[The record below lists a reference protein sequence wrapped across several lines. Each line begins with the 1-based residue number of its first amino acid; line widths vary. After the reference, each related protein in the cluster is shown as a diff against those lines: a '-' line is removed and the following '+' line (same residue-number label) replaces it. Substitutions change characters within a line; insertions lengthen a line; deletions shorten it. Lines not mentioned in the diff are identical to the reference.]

1 MRKAERARR
10 IRYYAQRA
18 GLSRGEI
25 AHLVDVTEQAVY
37 QWFKGRAT
45 PTIDN
50 LARFCTICGID
61 LHIFFDPQP
70 LHSNRDDGNGDDK
83 AA

>member
-10 IRYYAQRA
+10 IRYYARRA
-18 GLSRGEI
+18 RLSRGDI
-25 AHLVDVTEQAVY
+25 ARLLDITEQAVW
-37 QWFKGRAT
+37 QWTTGRAT

-61 LHIFFDPQP
+61 LHIFFAPRLLDG
-70 LHSNRDDGNGDDK
+70 LNDGNGDDK